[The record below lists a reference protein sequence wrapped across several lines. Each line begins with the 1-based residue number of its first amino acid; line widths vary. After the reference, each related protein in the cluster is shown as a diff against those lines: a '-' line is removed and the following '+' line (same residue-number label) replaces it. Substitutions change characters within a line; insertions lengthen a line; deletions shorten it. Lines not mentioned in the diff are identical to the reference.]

1 MNLSDR
7 LMKIAG
13 FVKEDTSVLDIG
25 TDHGYIPIYLVKR
38 GISKKVIASDI
49 SLKTLNNTVERIKSR
64 SLDKSISCRLGNGL
78 EVIQPFEVDG
88 VIIAGMGG
96 ILIQEILEKNK
107 TITDSIDYFIFQ
119 PMVASK
125 ELRKYLIKNNFK
137 IIDEKLSKENNKF
150 YEIIYVKK
158 GKDELREEIYYEIS
172 ERLIE
177 KKDPLLKEFVENKIN
192 STKLIMDTLEDE
204 KSKKN
209 IGRYNELKKSLGEY
223 MEVLKRIET

>member
-13 FVKEDTSVLDIG
+13 FVKKDTSVLDIG
-25 TDHGYIPIYLVKR
+25 TDHGYIPIYLVEE

-49 SLKTLNNTVERIKSR
+49 SFKTLNKTVERIKSK
-64 SLDKSISCRLGNGL
+64 SLDRSISCRLGNGL
-78 EVIQPFEVDG
+78 EVIQAFEVDG

-96 ILIQEILEKNK
+96 ILIQKILENNK
-107 TITDSIDYFIFQ
+107 AVTDSIDYFIFQ

-125 ELRKYLIKNNFK
+125 ELRKYLIQNNFK

-150 YEIIYVKK
+150 YEIMYVEK
-158 GKDELREEIYYEIS
+158 GIDGLKEEIYYEIS

-177 KKDPLLKEFVENKIN
+177 KKDPLLKEFIEDKIN
-192 STKLIMDTLEDE
+192 STNFIMDALEDE

-209 IGRYNELKKSLGEY
+209 IARYNEMKKLLAEY